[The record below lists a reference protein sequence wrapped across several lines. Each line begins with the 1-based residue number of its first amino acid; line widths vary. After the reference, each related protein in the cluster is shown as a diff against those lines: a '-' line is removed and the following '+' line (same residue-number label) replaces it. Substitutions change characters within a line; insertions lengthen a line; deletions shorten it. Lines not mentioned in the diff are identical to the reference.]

1 MYLNCFLARLARH
14 IPWKKRGK
22 FWRRPHT
29 LGAHSGECKE
39 ACDNSVNQK
48 SYMSDIG

>member
-14 IPWKKRGK
+14 IPWKNVENSGED
-22 FWRRPHT
+22 HT
-29 LGAHSGECKE
+29 LAAHSGECKE

>member
-1 MYLNCFLARLARH
+1 MYLNCFLAQF
-14 IPWKKRGK
+14 RGK
-22 FWRRPHT
+22 NVENSGEDHT
-29 LGAHSGECKE
+29 LAAHSGECKE